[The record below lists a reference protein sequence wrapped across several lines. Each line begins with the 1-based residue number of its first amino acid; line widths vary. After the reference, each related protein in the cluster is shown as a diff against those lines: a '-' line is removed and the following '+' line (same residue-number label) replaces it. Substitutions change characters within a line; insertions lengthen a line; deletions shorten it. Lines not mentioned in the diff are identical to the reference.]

1 MFTWT
6 HEHTV
11 NTTAT
16 PAQIWRV
23 WSNPAAWPIV
33 DPGIEV
39 VTLTG
44 PFDTGTSG
52 TLRPTGGPTFRF
64 RLMKVTEGQGF
75 RDRTFLPLTW
85 LDFIHAYE
93 PAISGHPARITY
105 RIEMRGWLTPLFRRV
120 IGSGIVRDLPTNMQG
135 LAQHAEGLAIA

>member
-1 MFTWT
+1 MFTWN
-6 HEHTV
+6 HQHTV
-11 NTTAT
+11 TTTAS
-16 PAQIWRV
+16 PAQIWQV

-33 DPGIEV
+33 DPGIEA
-39 VTLTG
+39 VTLAG
-44 PFDTGTSG
+44 PFSSGTTG

-64 RLMKVTEGQGF
+64 RLMTVTDGHGF

-93 PAISGHPARITY
+93 PATADQPARITY

-120 IGSGIVRDLPTNMQG
+120 IGSGIVRDLATNMRG
-135 LAQHAEGLAIA
+135 LAQHAENLAAA